1 FLAPGPLQALEAEYG
16 RHTQQRRQLQDS
28 RTALWIPLQ
37 LAVAMARLAGS
48 APRDMCR
55 TDVRRLAPLLLRSI
69 QSLCRALRS
78 GMDSRLAEP
87 DTELVAGALREG
99 CACGAS
105 RLDRGGLERHI

>member
-1 FLAPGPLQALEAEYG
+1 WSAKINQNQGRVIPVELLQHRFWQVLPCCRVWCSLRHPGL
-16 RHTQQRRQLQDS
+16 
-28 RTALWIPLQ
+28 
-37 LAVAMARLAGS
+37 
-48 APRDMCR
+48 R